1 MGCIFSLFAWIDR
14 FIWEYLGIFVIL
26 IGGIYLTYKARFLQM
41 RTLKN
46 PIKNIAEIF
55 DITSHKSDSSYGLL
69 PWKLYFSSIGGMVGV
84 GNIVTIMGAVTFG
97 GMGSIL
103 WMLLASF
110 IGMIIKYCEVYLA
123 IRYRIKKKN
132 GDGYDGGLM
141 YYIAASFAE
150 GSVWRI
156 ILPLV
161 ISLLMCVYGVEVVQ
175 FLVITDSISTLLGVD
190 KAIIVV
196 VTLCC
201 VMASALGG
209 VKRLSEICAIMMP
222 VLLVSYIGIGI
233 YVVAVNYSA
242 IPEILYEILYQG
254 TKFYDFPR
262 EKWNIVGVVIAI
274 HYGFARG
281 IYSGDIG
288 MGYDSVVHS
297 EAKIIKSPASYAR
310 TTFFSLFTDTV
321 ISIISLLIAKL
332 GGAFEQKGLSHFQ
345 YVSFSLEK
353 FLPAFFTEFYIT
365 VVIVISGFSTI
376 IGYFVVGQKAASYI
390 NSKYGRALYIVYAI
404 MAFSVFAFQEQE
416 DVMLIMSISGGIIM
430 IVNIITILRLRN
442 QIKFQD

>member
-1 MGCIFSLFAWIDR
+1 MGYIFSFFAWIDR

-26 IGGIYLTYKARFLQM
+26 IGGVYLTYKAHFLQI

-46 PIKNIAEIF
+46 PIKNVSEIF
-55 DITSHKSDSSYGLL
+55 GIASHKTNSSYGLP

-84 GNIVTIMGAVTFG
+84 GNIVTIMGAVTLG

-110 IGMIIKYCEVYLA
+110 IGMIVKYCEVYLA
-123 IRYRIKKKN
+123 IQYRVKKRN

-141 YYIAASFAE
+141 YYIAGSFKE
-150 GSVWRI
+150 SSVLKTV
-156 ILPLV
+156 LPLL
-161 ISLLMCVYGVEVVQ
+161 ISVLLCIYGVEIVQ

-190 KAIIVV
+190 KAIIVAA
-196 VTLCC
+196 TLCC

-209 VKRLSEICAIMMP
+209 VKRLSEICAVIMP
-222 VLLVSYIGIGI
+222 VLLVSYIGIGL
-233 YVVAVNYSA
+233 YVIAINYAA

-254 TKFYDFPR
+254 TKFYDFHNDR
-262 EKWNIVGVVIAI
+262 WNIVGVIIAM

-297 EAKIIKSPASYAR
+297 EAKIMTSPASYAR

-321 ISIISLLIAKL
+321 ISMISLLIAKL
-332 GGAFEQKGLSHFQ
+332 GGAFQQKGLSHFQ

-353 FLPAFFTEFYIT
+353 FLPSFFVECYIT
-365 VVIVISGFSTI
+365 LVIVIAGFSTI

-390 NSKYGRALYIVYAI
+390 HAKYGRVIYVIYAI
-404 MAFSVFAFQEQE
+404 FAFSIFAFQEQE

-430 IVNIITILRLRN
+430 IVNIITILRLRAR
-442 QIKFQD
+442 IKFQD